1 VVIIVDVLCGSVF
14 LWTQLASWNFVL
26 NGVCVALGKICFSN
40 VSSWKLQIYSQ
51 LCSFHDYYL
60 FFYSSSTCLLLLPCT
75 FLPSPQ
81 SYTHSL
87 NNFYVNR
94 PSRFFRYPPPHL
106 IFFKTCLFCV
116 FRMLLILV
124 PSFLISLFYLSMTL
138 NFLAIRI
145 CDGNVI
151 FLRHKITKKYR

>member
-1 VVIIVDVLCGSVF
+1 MLH
-14 LWTQLASWNFVL
+14 LK
-26 NGVCVALGKICFSN
+26 KICFSN

-60 FFYSSSTCLLLLPCT
+60 SFYSSSTCLLLLPCT

-81 SYTHSL
+81 GFTHTTSTTFISTDHLVSL
-87 NNFYVNR
+87 DI
-94 PSRFFRYPPPHL
+94 PPPHL
-106 IFFKTCLFCV
+106 IFFKTCLFFV
-116 FRMLLILV
+116 FRVLLIV
-124 PSFLISLFYLSMTL
+124 VSSFLISLFYLSMTL

-151 FLRHKITKKYR
+151 FLKHKITKKYR